1 MTACCRN
8 ACFGSSLWPRWAAA
22 HVLML
27 LDDEPAWPTTRQ
39 CNQIRA
45 DQLLPLAL
53 LAVIPAL
60 LPLLLAVVLF

>member
-1 MTACCRN
+1 
-8 ACFGSSLWPRWAAA
+8 
-22 HVLML
+22 ML